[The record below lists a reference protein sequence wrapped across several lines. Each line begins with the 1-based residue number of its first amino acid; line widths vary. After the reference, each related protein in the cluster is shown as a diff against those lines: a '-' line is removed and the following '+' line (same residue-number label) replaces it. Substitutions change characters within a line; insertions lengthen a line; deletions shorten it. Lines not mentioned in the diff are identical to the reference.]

1 MLLNCHS
8 SDKLRGREPRST
20 CVSVKAPQV
29 CLHQVCDKNGS
40 YPLSINLEERVF
52 KVAERY
58 HFLSHTNEMF
68 WLRVFDEQLGLIYG
82 RVWFCE
88 WVSEQI
94 TQQLSWHPRACWRR
108 LFRTPEREESRGKIY
123 FNLLIRLCQKT
134 GTPYPTPVL
143 KKRGRVIM
151 SWWRDIKLVVKYAPR
166 FDLGRGSGRYAPF
179 AWITRAWW
187 YKWRIST

>member
-1 MLLNCHS
+1 M
-8 SDKLRGREPRST
+8 
-20 CVSVKAPQV
+20 
-29 CLHQVCDKNGS
+29 CLHQVCDKKRQLPVQVFCEDGEKN
-40 YPLSINLEERVF
+40 YPHFISLEERVF

-108 LFRTPEREESRGKIY
+108 RLFRTPEREESRGKIY
-123 FNLLIRLCQKT
+123 FNLLIRLCQKS

-166 FDLGRGSGRYAPF
+166 FDLGRGRGRYAPF

-187 YKWRIST
+187 YKWRKST